1 VDLSVILHNTPKGQ
15 DEVKSRSNKLSFRKR
30 SVLILL
36 DKLQTVEHVLHKTV
50 FPKDEIVS
58 DIQELIRDGFVAV
71 SGADAT
77 SQVADAAGVSGE
89 LRLDDEI
96 IVSEAKF
103 LLTDYSVDSFGMQS
117 ETISN
122 QVRACKDV
130 RELRVCL
137 SGIYSLTEK
146 LCPDRLTALVKVVAE
161 INETA

>member
-1 VDLSVILHNTPKGQ
+1 MDLSIFLHNTPKGE

-36 DKLQTVEHVLHKTV
+36 DKLQTVENVLHKSV
-50 FPKDEIVS
+50 FPKEEIVS
-58 DIQELIRDGFVAV
+58 DIQELIRDGFVAI
-71 SGADAT
+71 SGADTAVQAAEAT
-77 SQVADAAGVSGE
+77 GSHGK
-89 LRLDDEI
+89 LNLDDEI

-103 LLTDYSVDSFGMQS
+103 LLTDFAVDSFGMQS
-117 ETISN
+117 ETVTN

-130 RELRVCL
+130 RELRLCL

-146 LCPDRLTALVKVVAE
+146 QCPDRLPVLLRIVDE